1 MTAIAL
7 LGDLSTGH
15 SPFPPTEMIDAKSST
30 VFINGRAIGLV
41 GAVYAPHTANKETH
55 PSSSRIATAG
65 SSTIFVEGK
74 AVIRTGDPIGCG
86 DTVGP
91 GSPNVSVD

>member
-15 SPFPPTEMIDAKSST
+15 SPFPPTEMIEAKSST
-30 VFINGRAIGLV
+30 VFINGKAVALTGS
-41 GAVYAPHTANKETH
+41 VYAPHTANKETH
-55 PSSSRIATAG
+55 PSSSRVATA
-65 SSTIFVEGK
+65 TTTNIFVEGK
-74 AVIRTGDPIGCG
+74 AVLRTGDPIGCG

-91 GSPNVSVD
+91 GSPNVSAD